1 MNILKKDIYKSVA
14 CVFLGVFF
22 SLCCVLARLDFFLG
36 LCGNLFVLLLC
47 FVALAA
53 AIGAV
58 LFVIFGA
65 LKNVSFL
72 LPEEKERK
80 TDTRRLLLVF
90 FAAFFI
96 LAGWFCM
103 WMLFRFPGCMSPDS
117 LWQTL
122 QAKGEMPL
130 SNHHPIVHTL
140 IIKLCLNLGL
150 SISSSPSIA
159 LATYT
164 VLQISVLAASYAYL
178 ISTLYK
184 LRIRLWVIAV
194 IFASFIILPYHAS
207 LSVTMVKDVWFSAF
221 ILLLCVS
228 VWRLMVSFRSE
239 GKAHSWDIVL
249 LFVSSLG
256 MCLFRTNGLYA
267 FILFLPFVVIYFF
280 KKSKAAAFMP
290 VAAVLL
296 ALLITGPFYNSLGIV
311 PPDTIESLS
320 MPAQHI
326 ARAIVDGAELTDGQR
341 ELLGHVVDTDLVE
354 ETYIPWL
361 SDPIKAL
368 VRDTGDQ
375 EYLAEHKDDFMR
387 LWLELG
393 LENPLSYL
401 KAHID
406 LVRGYIYPL
415 TDGTVMYLYFTEPP
429 TEGNCML
436 PAPLAAILSA
446 MAVYMPSIP
455 VFNLFFS
462 NGAAI
467 WLFIA
472 LFGLCIAK
480 RRYSELILFIPVLAV
495 WATLLIATPL
505 DNEFRYAYSV
515 FATLPLMCVVP
526 FTQVNCNKAKVSV

>member
-1 MNILKKDIYKSVA
+1 MNLLKKDISKSLS

-22 SLCCVLARLDFFLG
+22 SLCCVLARLDFFIE
-36 LCGNLFVLLLC
+36 LCGNGFVIFLC

-53 AIGAV
+53 IIGAV
-58 LFVIFGA
+58 LFVIYGA
-65 LKNVSFL
+65 LKNVSFV
-72 LPEEKERK
+72 LPEDKARK
-80 TDTRRLLLVF
+80 TDMRRLLLVF
-90 FAAFFI
+90 VAAFFV

-150 SISSSPSIA
+150 SISSNPSIA

-164 VLQISVLAASYAYL
+164 ILQLSVLAASYAYL

-184 LRIRLWVIAV
+184 MRIRLWVIAV

-228 VWRLMVSFRSE
+228 LWRLMLSLRLE
-239 GKAHSWDIVL
+239 EKAHTWDIVM

-267 FILFLPFVVIYFF
+267 FILFLPFVFFYLF
-280 KKSKAAAFMP
+280 KKSKAAALMP
-290 VAAVLL
+290 VVAAVL
-296 ALLITGPFYNSLGIV
+296 ALLITGPFYSSLGIV

-320 MPAQHI
+320 IPAQHI
-326 ARAIVDGAELTDGQR
+326 ARAIVDGAELTDEQQ
-341 ELLGHVVDTDLVE
+341 ELLGRVVDVELVE
-354 ETYIPWL
+354 DTYTPWL

-368 VRDTGDQ
+368 VRDSGDQ
-375 EYLAEHKDDFMR
+375 EYLAEHKGDFMK

-393 LENPLSYL
+393 LKNPLTYL
-401 KAHID
+401 RAHID
-406 LVRGYIYPL
+406 LIRGYIYPL
-415 TDGTVMYLYFTEPP
+415 TDGTVMYLYFTEAP
-429 TEGNCML
+429 TEDNCML
-436 PAPLAAILSA
+436 PAPIAAVLSA
-446 MAVYMPSIP
+446 MAVHMPHIP

-526 FTQVNCNKAKVSV
+526 FTHVNCNKAKVSA